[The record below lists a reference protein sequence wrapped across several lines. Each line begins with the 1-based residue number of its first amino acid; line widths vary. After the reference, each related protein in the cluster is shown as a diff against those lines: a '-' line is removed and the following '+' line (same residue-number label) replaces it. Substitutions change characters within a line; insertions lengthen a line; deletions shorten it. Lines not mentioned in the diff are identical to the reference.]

1 MRRIFS
7 QRTKQTQQKL
17 VDRLTHN
24 ILQTEKKKKIVNCF
38 LTHETP
44 RSSYELV

>member
-24 ILQTEKKKKIVNCF
+24 ILQTKKKKILNCF
-38 LTHETP
+38 FTHETP

>member
-24 ILQTEKKKKIVNCF
+24 ILQTKKKKKNCK
-38 LTHETP
+38 LLLYSRNT
-44 RSSYELV
+44 